1 MNQKIKIIKDTKTLN
16 SYVNGWLT
24 SSFITVDTEF
34 IRDKTYWPKLCLIQ
48 IGGEQESVI
57 IDPLSKDIDLESL
70 LKLLNDTTVLK
81 VFHAARQDLEVFYHL
96 NGKIPSPIF
105 DTQVAASVCGFGD
118 AAGYE
123 KLVNKLVGEKIDK
136 TLRFTDWSQRPLSDK
151 QLSYALSDVS
161 HLRIIYE
168 KLRKKLSDTGRE
180 SWIKEDMNT
189 LLNIN
194 NYDIN
199 PLQVWR
205 KIKTRGGS
213 NRFYVILR
221 EIASWREIEA
231 RKKNIPRGRILKDEA
246 INEIA
251 AIAPS
256 SVSELSKVRS
266 LKNRKGDIQWG
277 DAIINCVKVAIE
289 SPKNSWPTPPE
300 KKETYRGVGP
310 MMDLLKV
317 LLKTQCE
324 TAEVAQ
330 RIVANNYDLQRIA
343 AMPVKALEARSDEIA
358 ALKGWRREIFGELA
372 LALKA
377 GRLAFT
383 IENENIKI
391 LRINEI

>member
-189 LLNIN
+189 LLNIS

-251 AIAPS
+251 AIATS
-256 SVSELSKVRS
+256 
-266 LKNRKGDIQWG
+266 
-277 DAIINCVKVAIE
+277 
-289 SPKNSWPTPPE
+289 
-300 KKETYRGVGP
+300 
-310 MMDLLKV
+310 
-317 LLKTQCE
+317 
-324 TAEVAQ
+324 
-330 RIVANNYDLQRIA
+330 
-343 AMPVKALEARSDEIA
+343 
-358 ALKGWRREIFGELA
+358 
-372 LALKA
+372 
-377 GRLAFT
+377 
-383 IENENIKI
+383 
-391 LRINEI
+391 